1 MRQATTTGR
10 LAQVETNS
18 KPVLVYSTFPDE
30 VTARTIARDLV
41 AGGLVA
47 CVNVLGAMTSIY
59 NWTGELHEDA
69 EVAAL
74 LKTTTARADEV
85 IAFVKSRHP
94 YDNPALLVLPVAG
107 GSAEFLAWIAAET
120 GAAKQS

>member
-1 MRQATTTGR
+1 MRQAETTGR
-10 LAQVETNS
+10 LAQVDTNS
-18 KPVLVYSTFPDE
+18 KPVLIYSTYPDE
-30 VTARTIARDLV
+30 ATARTIARDLV

-47 CVNVLGAMTSIY
+47 CVNMLGTMTSIY
-59 NWTGELHEDA
+59 NWKGELHEDA

-94 YDNPALLVLPVAG
+94 YDTPALLVLPVTG
-107 GSAEFLAWIAAET
+107 GSADFLAWIAAET
-120 GAAKQS
+120 TPPAT

>member
-1 MRQATTTGR
+1 MSGVDETGDAGR
-10 LAQVETNS
+10 V
-18 KPVLVYSTFPDE
+18 
-30 VTARTIARDLV
+30 
-41 AGGLVA
+41 GGLVA

-59 NWTGELHEDA
+59 NWEGALHEDA

-107 GSAEFLAWIAAET
+107 GSAKFLAWIATET
-120 GAAKQS
+120 DAAKQS